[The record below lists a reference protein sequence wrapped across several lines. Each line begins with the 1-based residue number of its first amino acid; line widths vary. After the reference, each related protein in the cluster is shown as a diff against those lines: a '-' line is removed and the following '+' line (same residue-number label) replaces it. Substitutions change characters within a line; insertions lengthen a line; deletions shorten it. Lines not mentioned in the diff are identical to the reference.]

1 MIPESIIPESN
12 DGMVHDKL
20 YCCHDFTGSFLVV
33 NADTLE
39 DITSFH
45 HRKEEIADIKFSPGL
60 LLVHLKDKYIVVLEY
75 KF

>member
-1 MIPESIIPESN
+1 M
-12 DGMVHDKL
+12 
-20 YCCHDFTGSFLVV
+20 V

-60 LLVHLKDKYIVVLEY
+60 LPLHLNDECTKVVECQ
-75 KF
+75 F